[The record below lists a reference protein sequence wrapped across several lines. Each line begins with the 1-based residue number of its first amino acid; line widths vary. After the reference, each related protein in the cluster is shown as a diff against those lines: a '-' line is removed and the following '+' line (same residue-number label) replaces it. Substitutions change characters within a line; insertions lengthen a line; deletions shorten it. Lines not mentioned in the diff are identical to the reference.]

1 MQPALVEA
9 ATAGDL
15 QQVRALLEAGEAVD
29 VRGNQGNTP
38 LALAALHGHAEV
50 VGLLLQHGAAPDARS
65 ETGHNPLVFAG
76 SFDQWPVVDLLVA
89 AGATVGPL
97 EAAVLGDAATLER
110 LLAAGS
116 DVDTRNEQETTP
128 LIEAAHCGRLAA
140 ATLLLD
146 RGASIDAQTRFGWT
160 PLMKAIFRGHG
171 DVARLLLERGADV
184 TLRHSIGGTALHCA
198 VMSFKVAAR
207 PQHYTDI
214 LEELR
219 AIDAE
224 LLDLI
229 RLLVHHGADVNARND
244 GGGTALQWAT
254 SMHDRETCAL
264 LQSLGA
270 V

>member
-15 QQVRALLEAGEAVD
+15 QQVRALLDAGEDVD

-65 ETGHNPLVFAG
+65 ETGHNPLMFAG
-76 SFDQWPVVDLLVA
+76 SFDHREVVDLLVA

-97 EAAVLGDAATLER
+97 EAAVLGDTATLER

-116 DVDTRNEQETTP
+116 DVGASTEQETTP

-146 RGASIDAQTRFGWT
+146 RGANIDAQTRFGWT
-160 PLMKAIFRGHG
+160 ALMKAVFTGHG
-171 DVARLLLERGADV
+171 DVARLLIERGADV
-184 TLRHSIGGTALHCA
+184 TLRHSTGGTALHCA
-198 VMSFKVAAR
+198 VTTYKAAAR
-207 PQHYTDI
+207 PQLQGDI
-214 LEELR
+214 LEKLR
-219 AIDAE
+219 AIDAD
-224 LLDLI
+224 LHDLI
-229 RLLVHHGADVNARND
+229 RRLVQHGADVNARNNE
-244 GGGTALQWAT
+244 GGTALQWAT
-254 SMHDRETCAL
+254 SMHNRETCEVL
-264 LQSLGA
+264 RSLGA